1 MYEKKTFFEV
11 QPLSVHCGSTPDS
24 VITILPYSFC
34 QYIMH
39 TCSKRT
45 APPLFLGETSPG
57 PAMLYKEK
65 ENSDRGS
72 KRCLRSPS
80 PWAQPLF
87 TPEEMDNFVK
97 GYLYERAVRRMCVD
111 LQATGKEKPQPER
124 QGTQPPATAPPL
136 HLLKKSQDQDLSIG
150 ATQAIGVAAALN
162 YARKVVAIGARPP
175 DNTQ

>member
-65 ENSDRGS
+65 ENSDRGT

-80 PWAQPLF
+80 PWAKPLF

-97 GYLYERAVRRMCVD
+97 GYLYERECDRMSVE
-111 LQATGKEKPQPER
+111 LQATGKERPQPER
-124 QGTQPPATAPPL
+124 QGPKRPATPPPL
-136 HLLKKSQDQDLSIG
+136 HLFKKSQDQDLSIG

>member
-1 MYEKKTFFEV
+1 
-11 QPLSVHCGSTPDS
+11 
-24 VITILPYSFC
+24 
-34 QYIMH
+34 MH

-45 APPLFLGETSPG
+45 TPPLFLGETSPG

-65 ENSDRGS
+65 ENSDRGT

-80 PWAQPLF
+80 PWAKPLF

-97 GYLYERAVRRMCVD
+97 GYLYERECDRMSVD
-111 LQATGKEKPQPER
+111 LQATGKERPQPER
-124 QGTQPPATAPPL
+124 QGPKRPATPPPL
-136 HLLKKSQDQDLSIG
+136 HLFKKSQDQDLPIG
-150 ATQAIGVAAALN
+150 ATKAIGVAAALN